1 MFFAKRYF
9 GYMTSDLSIIV
20 YSFSILGFL
29 ELIKIIRLIKYEQL
43 LINSFMVLSLSLSL
57 ISFVSF
63 PWVHP
68 YDQKS
73 KNIKKMSET
82 LKEVDVNLELKSY
95 FDLNFQFSH
104 D

>member
-1 MFFAKRYF
+1 
-9 GYMTSDLSIIV
+9 MTSDLSIIV

-73 KNIKKMSET
+73 KNIKKMSEKPDGG
-82 LKEVDVNLELKSY
+82 LCMWKGCERLGKAPYDSIWNLY
-95 FDLNFQFSH
+95 
-104 D
+104 

>member
-1 MFFAKRYF
+1 
-9 GYMTSDLSIIV
+9 MTSDLSIIV
-20 YSFSILGFL
+20 YSFAILGFL
-29 ELIKIIRLIKYEQL
+29 ELIKLIRLIKYEKL

-73 KNIKKMSET
+73 KDISEMSKQIQSFDE
-82 LKEVDVNLELKSY
+82 NLNLDKYS
-95 FDLNFQFSH
+95 FKD
-104 D
+104 